1 MAWLRAALEAD
12 GRHGASSVPGQRD
25 PPQELGELRDRGPQ
39 LQDTC
44 LATLW
49 SLTLLGV

>member
-1 MAWLRAALEAD
+1 MGLVLCQDR
-12 GRHGASSVPGQRD
+12 GT
-25 PPQELGELRDRGPQ
+25 PQELGELGDRGPQ

-49 SLTLLGV
+49 SLTHLGV